1 MKVTITRPAQLM
13 DIGRDYA
20 IQTQD
25 QVLESLPRGSTCE
38 VDIPESAEF
47 VFASLGGYTSMGIP
61 VVNLKDGMHLEVVN
75 NAGGWK
81 LLVPLL
87 PVYYHLVARNKY
99 LKLRV
104 LEQP

>member
-1 MKVTITRPAQLM
+1 MKLTITRPAQVM

-25 QVLESLPRGSTCE
+25 QVLESLPRGATRE
-38 VDIPESAEF
+38 VEIPESAEF
-47 VFASLGGYTSMGIP
+47 IFASLGGFTSMGMP
-61 VVNLKDGMHLEVVN
+61 VENLRDGMHLEVVN

-99 LKLRV
+99 LKLRI
-104 LEQP
+104 LEQA